1 MALSSTIKT
10 AFEAQNLD
18 LVAAVDGNPKKG
30 AALVER
36 MEAILDEAFNE
47 YSRDMEFEVTF
58 TAESATAPEEEH

>member
-1 MALSSTIKT
+1 
-10 AFEAQNLD
+10 
-18 LVAAVDGNPKKG
+18 
-30 AALVER
+30 